1 MTDVLQLINTTF
13 ELDYYWDGNVC
24 HAGKVQ
30 HDLTDT
36 PIKYGSS
43 DALISVSK
51 ENANYKIVDMITGY
65 GSSDNLPYYYP
76 NDDEFGEAVF
86 NTENISKDKVSV
98 ELSKFLK
105 DSRYN
110 DNLIL
115 IKARKEK
122 VTMEV

>member
-24 HAGKVQ
+24 HVGKVQ

-65 GSSDNLPYYYP
+65 HITILMMMSLVKQFSIQR
-76 NDDEFGEAVF
+76 
-86 NTENISKDKVSV
+86 ISARIKSV
-98 ELSKFLK
+98 
-105 DSRYN
+105 
-110 DNLIL
+110 
-115 IKARKEK
+115 
-122 VTMEV
+122 